1 MRKKKDIVL
10 KVEKLIFPNLAEG
23 IYNDKKVRV
32 KNAIPGQILRVVL
45 GKNRREYRD
54 AKQIEIIERSILE
67 TNEPCHAFE
76 KCGGCNYQTLP
87 LDIELEMK
95 KQAISELFSENAG
108 DYEIIVHENPK
119 PFGYRNKMEYTF
131 GDEIKDGPLVL
142 GLHRKGKYYEI
153 VDTTGC
159 NIVHRDF
166 EIIRSSVMEYFSR
179 IGKKHYRKMS
189 AQGFLRHLVIRCG
202 FNTKELMVNL
212 VTTTQD
218 SMDYEEFKD
227 ILLNLELENEI
238 VSILHTKNDDPADAV
253 KSDETLILFGRDY
266 IFEEVLGLRFKISA
280 FSFFQPNVF
289 GIEILYSR
297 VLELAGNLEDIT
309 AYDLYS
315 GTGTISQ
322 ILAKKAKKV
331 IGVEIVEEAVEAA
344 KVNAELNGIKNV
356 EFRANDVLK
365 ELEDLSGAPELIVLD
380 PPRSGINPK
389 ALEKI
394 LDFNPVKF
402 IYISCN
408 PKTLAADFNSFI
420 DRGYT
425 LKNLE
430 LFDQFTRTYHV
441 EMVGV
446 FEKIKGIKIK
456 DLKTKEMVSE

>member
-10 KVEKLIFPNLAEG
+10 KVEKLVFPNLAEG
-23 IYNDKKVRV
+23 IYNDKKIRV
-32 KNAIPGQILRVVL
+32 KNAIPGQTLRVVP
-45 GKNRREYRD
+45 GKNRKEYRD
-54 AKQIEIIERSILE
+54 AKLIEIVERSILE
-67 TNEPCHAFE
+67 TNDPCTAFE
-76 KCGGCNYQTLP
+76 KCGGCNYQTIP
-87 LDIELEMK
+87 LSIELEMK
-95 KQAISELFSENAG
+95 KQAIKELFYDNAR
-108 DYEIIVHENPK
+108 DYEIRVHENPK
-119 PFGYRNKMEYTF
+119 PFAYRNKMEYTF
-131 GDEIKDGPLVL
+131 GDEIKDGPLIL

-159 NIVHRDF
+159 NIVHSDF
-166 EIIRSSVMEYFSR
+166 EIIRSSVMDYFSR

-189 AQGFLRHLVIRCG
+189 AQGFLRHLVIRSG
-202 FNTKELMVNL
+202 FNTKELMINL

-218 SMDYEEFKD
+218 NFDYEEFKEM
-227 ILLNLELENEI
+227 LLNLKLENEI

-253 KSDETLILFGRDY
+253 KSDETVIIYGRDY
-266 IFEEVLGLRFKISA
+266 IYEEILGLRFKISA

-289 GIEILYSR
+289 GIEKLYSR
-297 VLELAGNLEDIT
+297 VLDMAGDLEEIT

-344 KVNAELNGIKNV
+344 KINAELNAITNV

-365 ELEDLSGAPELIVLD
+365 ELENLNEAPELIVLD

-394 LDFNPVKF
+394 LDFNPLKF

-420 DRGYT
+420 DRGYK
-425 LKNLE
+425 LVNLE

-441 EMVGV
+441 EMVAL
-446 FEKIKGIKIK
+446 FS
-456 DLKTKEMVSE
+456 KTSI

>member
-1 MRKKKDIVL
+1 MRKKKDIIL

-32 KNAIPGQILRVVL
+32 KNAIPGQTLRVVL
-45 GKNRREYRD
+45 GKNRKSYRD

-67 TNEPCHAFE
+67 TNEPCKAYE

-87 LDIELEMK
+87 LDVELEMK
-95 KQAISELFSENAG
+95 KQAISELFYDNAG
-108 DYEIIVHENPK
+108 NYEIKVHENPK
-119 PFGYRNKMEYTF
+119 PSGYRNKMEYTF
-131 GDEIKDGPLVL
+131 GDEVKDGPLIL
-142 GLHRKGKYYEI
+142 GLHRKGRYYEI
-153 VDTTGC
+153 VDTSGC
-159 NIVHRDF
+159 NIVHSDF
-166 EIIRSSVMEYFSR
+166 EIIRAAVMDYFSR
-179 IGKKHYRKMS
+179 IEKKHYRKMS

-218 SMDYEEFKD
+218 SLDYEEFKGV
-227 ILLNLELENEI
+227 LLNLELENEI

-253 KSDETLILFGRDY
+253 KSDETIVLFGRDHIY
-266 IFEEVLGLRFKISA
+266 EEILGLRFKISA

-289 GIEILYSR
+289 GIEKLYSR
-297 VLELAGNLEDIT
+297 VLEMAGNLEEIT

-322 ILAKKAKKV
+322 ILAKKAKRV

-344 KVNAELNGIKNV
+344 KNNAELNGITNV

-365 ELEDLSGAPELIVLD
+365 ELENLKGAPQLIVLD

-394 LDFNPVKF
+394 LDFNPLKF

-408 PKTLAADFNSFI
+408 PKTLASDFNSFI
-420 DRGYT
+420 DRGYK
-425 LKNLE
+425 LVNLE
-430 LFDQFTRTYHV
+430 LYDQFTRTYHV

-446 FEKIKGIKIK
+446 FEKI
-456 DLKTKEMVSE
+456 